1 MTQNSDASGLAMTT
15 GGDYSLSTRG
25 AKDVIDRAT
34 SRFRAALAAAAG
46 QATGDHLVIADFGCA
61 DGGTGLEAMRQ
72 LASYAKTLR
81 PNGSVTIV
89 YEDQPLNDFNTL
101 TRMVQGQAGPPPL
114 HDPARGIYVLASGT
128 SFYQPVLPPGSLHL
142 GISATAMHWLSA
154 KPTDIADHIH
164 AVGAEGAALAAF
176 SAQAA
181 RDWETILL
189 ARAAELA
196 PGGRLV
202 FCNFCRDED
211 GRYLGHTGGVSMFAT
226 FREIWRQF
234 QDQGRISAA
243 EFSAMTFPQYYRTV
257 EEFAAPLRDATG
269 PVTAAGLCL
278 ETIETGIT
286 PCPYAAAFDQEGG
299 ADGGDSASF
308 ARAYVPTLRSWSES
322 TFFNGLSTGR
332 PVAER
337 RQVIEDFYQAYVDRV
352 TTDPRG
358 HAMDYVHAYMT
369 IAKAA

>member
-34 SRFRAALAAAAG
+34 PRFRAALAAAAG

-72 LASYAKTLR
+72 LASHAKTLR

-269 PVTAAGLCL
+269 PVTAAGLRL
-278 ETIETGIT
+278 ETIETGVT
-286 PCPYAAAFDQEGG
+286 PCPYAAAF
-299 ADGGDSASF
+299 ARDGGDAASF

-322 TFFNGLSTGR
+322 TFFNGLSARR
-332 PVAER
+332 PEVER
-337 RQVIEDFYQAYVDRV
+337 RQVIEDFYQAYVDR
-352 TTDPRG
+352 
-358 HAMDYVHAYMT
+358 
-369 IAKAA
+369 